1 MHALTKRRGLVP
13 AGVVDFLRLPGVG
26 PKTAARIWTQLGITS
41 LDGLKAAAEE
51 GRLRDLSGMGAR
63 SEEKILK
70 ALEAGVGDKAEERR
84 LLGDGAS
91 RRAARRRRARRRI
104 RRRSPS
110 PRRAASAA
118 AARPCATSISS
129 RPRATRRRSSTRSA
143 TATGWPRSSRAATRR
158 RRSSATTA
166 LRFDLRVV
174 PPECYGN
181 VLQHFTGSKD
191 HNIALREDAQR
202 RGLSI
207 SEYGVTTV
215 ETGEV
220 VTHAS
225 EDELY
230 AYLGYRDDPAR
241 AARGNARDR
250 RRARGRASGA
260 RRARRS
266 PRRDALPLDLVGGRE
281 ELDRGDGARREGAR
295 LPLPLHHRPL
305 ALPPRRPARGAVA
318 GDRRRSTRV

>member
-1 MHALTKRRGLVP
+1 MTRPRSGGCSATALP
-13 AGVVDFLRLPGVG
+13 AV
-26 PKTAARIWTQLGITS
+26 TAG
-41 LDGLKAAAEE
+41 
-51 GRLRDLSGMGAR
+51 
-63 SEEKILK
+63 
-70 ALEAGVGDKAEERR
+70 
-84 LLGDGAS
+84 
-91 RRAARRRRARRRI
+91 RRRARRRI

-129 RPRATRRRSSTRSA
+129 RPRAIRQRSSTRSA
-143 TATGWPRSSRAATRR
+143 TATGWRRSSRAATRR
-158 RRSSATTA
+158 RRSSATTR

-174 PPECYGN
+174 PAECYGN

-230 AYLGYRDDPAR
+230 AYLGYATIATR

-250 RRARGRASGA
+250 SRARGSASGA
-260 RRARRS
+260 RRARR
-266 PRRDALPLDLVGGRE
+266 PARRDALPLDVVGRRQG
-281 ELDRGDGARREGAR
+281 LDRGDGAHREGSR
-295 LPLPLHHRPL
+295 LSLPLHHRPL
-305 ALPPRRPARGAVA
+305 ALPPRRAARGAVG
-318 GDRRRSTRV
+318 GDRRASTAV